1 MKNSNFFKLGFISAT
16 ALCLLTGCTPSN
28 VNTNPTEAPTTAI
41 EESTEAS
48 TDDCTAVITGDP
60 SDDEILCKKPVIYLY
75 PQEKTDVNI
84 QLNLKGSL
92 ICTYPEYNNGWNV
105 TANPDGT
112 LINKADN
119 KEYSYLFWEATSNV
133 EYDMSKGFVVKGCDT
148 AEFLQD
154 KLSYLGLTPKEYNE
168 FITYWLPQMQNN
180 NYNLI
185 TFQNSAYTDNFKL
198 NVTPKPD
205 SVLRVF
211 MAYKPLEEKIEI
223 EEPALQQF
231 NRTGFSLVEW
241 GGTMVK

>member
-1 MKNSNFFKLGFISAT
+1 MKFYAKACYLPLSA
-16 ALCLLTGCTPSN
+16 G
-28 VNTNPTEAPTTAI
+28 
-41 EESTEAS
+41 
-48 TDDCTAVITGDP
+48 
-60 SDDEILCKKPVIYLY
+60 
-75 PQEKTDVNI
+75 KTDVNI